1 MKSTNIVLTGKQ
13 QVELRDEPVPDLPP
27 DGVAVRTRVSL
38 ISSGTE
44 TICYRGES
52 DPGSHWHHW
61 VRYPFYLGYSNVGV
75 IEQIG
80 AAVSGFAAGERVFTT
95 AHHHQVAVARGTP
108 IRITDAVSD
117 ESAAWSKLAT
127 IAQTGVRRA
136 QLAMGAT
143 VAIIGLGP
151 LGQLLSQYARVMG
164 AERVIAID
172 PLASRLDVARAHGAT
187 HRFAGSAGDALPF
200 VEELTGG
207 ARADVVFDATG
218 HPPVLPLA
226 LPLAK
231 RFGLVMLIG
240 DAPNPSQQVLTS
252 DVITRQIS
260 IRGTHNENLPGD
272 HGHARSSWCAARR
285 RSDHRPPRPDG
296 SAPGLRAPVAGPRRL
311 ARRAVRLVVLHLP
324 DARPDAGR
332 RSDHRPPRGRRKRP
346 QVYALALLSRV
357 APEVIARLLQDR
369 GASLGVLFDWSRLY
383 ALLRGGCAADG
394 GQRLADARQLAEAAL
409 RYRGTVLIRSTHL
422 SRQRLRARPV
432 LATALE

>member
-95 AHHHQVAVARGTP
+95 ANHHQVAVARGTP
-108 IRITDAVSD
+108 VRIPDAVTD

-187 HRFAGSAGDALPF
+187 HRFAGSSGDALPF

-272 HGHARSSWCAARR
+272 QAQWSPARQIELFYTYLMRGQMRVDDLITARHAPTEA
-285 RSDHRPPRPDG
+285 PR
-296 SAPGLRAPVAGPRRL
+296 
-311 ARRAVRLVVLHLP
+311 
-324 DARPDAGR
+324 
-332 RSDHRPPRGRRKRP
+332 
-346 QVYALALLSRV
+346 VY
-357 APEVIARLLQDR
+357 ARLLQDR
-369 GASLGVLFDWSRLY
+369 GASLGVLFDWSRL
-383 ALLRGGCAADG
+383 
-394 GQRLADARQLAEAAL
+394 
-409 RYRGTVLIRSTHL
+409 
-422 SRQRLRARPV
+422 
-432 LATALE
+432 

>member
-13 QVELRDEPVPDLPP
+13 QVELRDEPVPELPP

-95 AHHHQVAVARGTP
+95 ANHHQVAVARGTP
-108 IRITDAVSD
+108 VRIPDAVTD

-172 PLASRLDVARAHGAT
+172 PLASRLDVAAPTAPPTGSPAAPAT
-187 HRFAGSAGDALPF
+187 LPF

-272 HGHARSSWCAARR
+272 QATV
-285 RSDHRPPRPDG
+285 
-296 SAPGLRAPVAGPRRL
+296 VAGAPDR
-311 ARRAVRLVVLHLP
+311 VVLHLP

-332 RSDHRPPRGRRKRP
+332 RSDHRPPRPDGSAAGVRPPAAGPRR
-346 QVYALALLSRV
+346 LARCPVRLV
-357 APEVIARLLQDR
+357 APV
-369 GASLGVLFDWSRLY
+369 
-383 ALLRGGCAADG
+383 ALLRGGCAAYG
-394 GQRLADARQLAEAAL
+394 GQRLRTHQLAAAL
-409 RYRGTVLIRSTHL
+409 
-422 SRQRLRARPV
+422 
-432 LATALE
+432 E

>member
-13 QVELRDEPVPDLPP
+13 QVELRDEPVPELPP

-108 IRITDAVSD
+108 VRIPDAVTD

-272 HGHARSSWCAARR
+272 QGQWSPARQIELFYTYLTRGQMRVDDLITARHAPAEA
-285 RSDHRPPRPDG
+285 
-296 SAPGLRAPVAGPRRL
+296 
-311 ARRAVRLVVLHLP
+311 
-324 DARPDAGR
+324 
-332 RSDHRPPRGRRKRP
+332 P
-346 QVYALALLSRV
+346 QVY
-357 APEVIARLLQDR
+357 ARLLQDR
-369 GASLGVLFDWSRLY
+369 GASLGVLFDWSRL
-383 ALLRGGCAADG
+383 
-394 GQRLADARQLAEAAL
+394 
-409 RYRGTVLIRSTHL
+409 
-422 SRQRLRARPV
+422 
-432 LATALE
+432 